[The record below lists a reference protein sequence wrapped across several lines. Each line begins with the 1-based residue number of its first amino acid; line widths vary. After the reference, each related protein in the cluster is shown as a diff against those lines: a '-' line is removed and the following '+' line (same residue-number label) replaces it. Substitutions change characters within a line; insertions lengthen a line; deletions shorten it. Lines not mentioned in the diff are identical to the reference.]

1 MDTKPEPLLSRL
13 ILTPVLFITFLVSL
27 LFVDRKAYSQVV
39 AGHVPQ
45 DSYYHSHQRKLARR
59 EVEDAFHMRNRA
71 MAALL
76 IATGIGLALL
86 GWTGSKVI
94 HALFPARVVIW
105 TVCGLS
111 MIGMVLTSIGPVLS
125 LFRSF
130 WKSFNDIFSSG
141 NGHDGHSGNLSLLDI
156 SHAAKGSEPYLS
168 SSLLQQLVVSG
179 KNVDAGLL

>member
-1 MDTKPEPLLSRL
+1 MLSQAGLFSHFVKFVHRLDHFISELFTTMDTKPEPLLSRL

-76 IATGIGLALL
+76 IATGIGLAFL

-94 HALFPARVVIW
+94 HALFPARVV
-105 TVCGLS
+105 
-111 MIGMVLTSIGPVLS
+111 M
-125 LFRSF
+125 
-130 WKSFNDIFSSG
+130 
-141 NGHDGHSGNLSLLDI
+141 
-156 SHAAKGSEPYLS
+156 
-168 SSLLQQLVVSG
+168 
-179 KNVDAGLL
+179 

>member
-1 MDTKPEPLLSRL
+1 
-13 ILTPVLFITFLVSL
+13 
-27 LFVDRKAYSQVV
+27 
-39 AGHVPQ
+39 
-45 DSYYHSHQRKLARR
+45 
-59 EVEDAFHMRNRA
+59 
-71 MAALL
+71 
-76 IATGIGLALL
+76 
-86 GWTGSKVI
+86 
-94 HALFPARVVIW
+94 
-105 TVCGLS
+105 

-156 SHAAKGSEPYLS
+156 SHAANGSEPYLS